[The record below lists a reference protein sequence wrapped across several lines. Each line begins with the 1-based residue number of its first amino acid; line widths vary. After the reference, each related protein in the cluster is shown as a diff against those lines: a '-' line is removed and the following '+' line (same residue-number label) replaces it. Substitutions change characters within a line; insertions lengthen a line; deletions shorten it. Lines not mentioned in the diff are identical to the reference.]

1 MYNLDSGRSTQITSV
16 LACCRF
22 HSSNCNRPQSGVA
35 FGTGASSRP
44 RAAHVPVASPIR
56 RRRRSRGAWDSGPPA
71 LRSRSR
77 EGQSQGRMVSPR
89 RMLRMQ
95 PGWYIHRS
103 CCGPCKHRLVPCN
116 LSTATGYLC
125 MTRVA
130 NGNKG
135 LPLIGGARMPIG
147 AGRNR
152 TQQTAHTGFATGSAS
167 GNAAAERR
175 QHAEL
180 EQ

>member
-1 MYNLDSGRSTQITSV
+1 MQSV
-16 LACCRF
+16 
-22 HSSNCNRPQSGVA
+22 
-35 FGTGASSRP
+35 
-44 RAAHVPVASPIR
+44 
-56 RRRRSRGAWDSGPPA
+56 
-71 LRSRSR
+71 
-77 EGQSQGRMVSPR
+77 
-89 RMLRMQ
+89 
-95 PGWYIHRS
+95 Y
-103 CCGPCKHRLVPCN
+103 
-116 LSTATGYLC
+116 GYLC

-147 AGRNR
+147 AGRYR

-167 GNAAAERR
+167 GNAAVERR